1 MKILLTGG
9 SGYLGSILTRKL
21 LANGHHVRILD
32 NFLFGKDS
40 IKDIENNKKLEIIE
54 GDIRDLSIVGK
65 SLKKIDSV
73 IHLD

>member
-40 IKDIENNKKLEIIE
+40 LKDIEII
-54 GDIRDLSIVGK
+54 K
-65 SLKKIDSV
+65 N
-73 IHLD
+73 

>member
-1 MKILLTGG
+1 MKILVTGG

-40 IKDIENNKKLEIIE
+40 IKDIKNNKKLEIIE
-54 GDIRDLSIVGK
+54 GDIRDL
-65 SLKKIDSV
+65 
-73 IHLD
+73 

>member
-21 LANGHHVRILD
+21 LVNGHYVRILD

-40 IKDIENNKKLEIIE
+40 LKDIQSNKKLELV
-54 GDIRDLSIVGK
+54 RRY
-65 SLKKIDSV
+65 
-73 IHLD
+73 